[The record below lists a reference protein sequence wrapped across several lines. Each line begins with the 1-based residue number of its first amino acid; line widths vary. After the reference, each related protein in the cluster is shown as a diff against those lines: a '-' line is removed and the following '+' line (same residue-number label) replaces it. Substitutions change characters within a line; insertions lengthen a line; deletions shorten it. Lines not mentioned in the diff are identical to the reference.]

1 VPRRPGR
8 TANRNGAKV
17 PIIDALAKCA
27 DSRDRSHAYVVW
39 NGTRSPDRVSVVLIE
54 AVTQSH
60 ALPH

>member
-27 DSRDRSHAYVVW
+27 DEYDAQYARAS
-39 NGTRSPDRVSVVLIE
+39 
-54 AVTQSH
+54 
-60 ALPH
+60 